1 MKEKPTMEITIGTVL
16 ILVAIG
22 IFAGMLSGFIGVGG
36 GVVIVPGLVY
46 FLGLTQF
53 QAQGTSLAL
62 MLPPIGILAFY
73 NYYKAGNVNL
83 IYAAIIAVTFIIGGY
98 FGSKISL
105 RLNPNKVKLVFG
117 ILMLYVAIRM
127 VWKSI
132 AELTSS
138 HGT

>member
-1 MKEKPTMEITIGTVL
+1 MEITIGTVL

-83 IYAAIIAVTFIIGGY
+83 VYAAIIAVTFIIGGY

-105 RLNPNKVKLVFG
+105 RLNPSKVKLVFG

-132 AELTSS
+132 AELTTS

>member
-1 MKEKPTMEITIGTVL
+1 MEITIGTVL
-16 ILVAIG
+16 ILVGIG
-22 IFAGMLSGFIGVGG
+22 MFAGMLSGFIGVGG

-83 IYAAIIAVTFIIGGY
+83 VYAAIIAVTFIIGGY

-105 RLNPNKVKLVFG
+105 RLNPSKVKLLFG

-132 AELTSS
+132 AELTTS